1 MYGRVS
7 VRQGELYGRVRPAPI
22 MQPDR
27 VLKLGLIM
35 TPPTPPTPPE
45 AKFIKLQ
52 GHDQLVFGV
61 GSYRN
66 PLLFPEGEDNE
77 GRNCVQTRSTVT
89 TQWNNTSSSCE
100 KLRVQSGTSQ
110 PNNSPAPPTKSHL
123 NLLDIFIVG
132 AGSGVA
138 VP

>member
-1 MYGRVS
+1 M
-7 VRQGELYGRVRPAPI
+7 LLHRPAPI

-52 GHDQLVFGV
+52 GHDQRVFGV
-61 GSYRN
+61 GSYRS

-77 GRNCVQTRSTVT
+77 GRECVQTRRVDEENNTILMKIKHALTVT
-89 TQWNNTSSSCE
+89 DEPSSGR
-100 KLRVQSGTSQ
+100 L
-110 PNNSPAPPTKSHL
+110 
-123 NLLDIFIVG
+123 
-132 AGSGVA
+132 
-138 VP
+138 